1 MNEFNL
7 NQIRFFKS
15 FLTFALVVLVTSLII
30 INSSSQKFRISEI
43 DHSMEDQLFMESL
56 NSLYGRSIWF
66 VDENSFDQIY
76 KDNPDIKN
84 LNITKRLPNKLIIS
98 IDLYQQLANLIDL
111 RSSVE
116 TYAILYENAYI
127 VSTLKIDKTLPI
139 VKIENGPV
147 ESGFNGELISL
158 FKTLDNYQYTKESL
172 EIKYDGDAF
181 NAYYGKTTFQLG
193 DAVDLGRKASILGTY
208 LSDNSCDGTVKFL
221 TSESTIEN
229 CN

>member
-158 FKTLDNYQYTKESL
+158 FKTLDNYQYTKQSL

-229 CN
+229 CK

>member
-158 FKTLDNYQYTKESL
+158 FKTLDNYRYTKESL

-229 CN
+229 CK

>member
-229 CN
+229 CK

>member
-30 INSSSQKFRISEI
+30 INSSSQKYRISEI
-43 DHSMEDQLFMESL
+43 DHSIEDQLFMESL

-158 FKTLDNYQYTKESL
+158 FKTLDNYQYTKQSL
-172 EIKYDGDAF
+172 EIKYDGDTF

-208 LSDNSCDGTVKFL
+208 LTDNSCDGTVKFL

-229 CN
+229 CK

>member
-229 CN
+229 CR

>member
-56 NSLYGRSIWF
+56 NLLYGRSIWF

-158 FKTLDNYQYTKESL
+158 FKTLDNYQYTKQSL

-229 CN
+229 CK

>member
-1 MNEFNL
+1 MNEFYL

-158 FKTLDNYQYTKESL
+158 FKTLDNYQYTKQSL

-229 CN
+229 CK

>member
-43 DHSMEDQLFMESL
+43 DHSMKDQFFMESL

-158 FKTLDNYQYTKESL
+158 FKTLDNYQYTKQSL

-229 CN
+229 CK

>member
-15 FLTFALVVLVTSLII
+15 FLTFAFVVLVTSLII

-158 FKTLDNYQYTKESL
+158 FKTLDNYQYTKQSL

-229 CN
+229 CK

>member
-158 FKTLDNYQYTKESL
+158 FKTLDNYQYTKQSL

-208 LSDNSCDGTVKFL
+208 LTDNSCDGTVKFL

-229 CN
+229 CK

>member
-7 NQIRFFKS
+7 NQICFFKS

-158 FKTLDNYQYTKESL
+158 FKTLDNYQYTKQSL

-229 CN
+229 CK

>member
-158 FKTLDNYQYTKESL
+158 FKTLDNYQYSKESL

-229 CN
+229 CK

>member
-84 LNITKRLPNKLIIS
+84 LNITKKLPNKLIIS

-127 VSTLKIDKTLPI
+127 VSTLKIDTTLPI

-158 FKTLDNYQYTKESL
+158 FKTLDNYQYTKQSL

-229 CN
+229 CK

>member
-30 INSSSQKFRISEI
+30 MNSSSQKFRISEI
-43 DHSMEDQLFMESL
+43 DHSMEDQLVMESL

-98 IDLYQQLANLIDL
+98 IDLYQQLANIIDL
-111 RSSVE
+111 RASVE
-116 TYAILYENAYI
+116 TYAILYENAYV
-127 VSTLKIDKTLPI
+127 VSTPTIDKH
-139 VKIENGPV
+139 
-147 ESGFNGELISL
+147 
-158 FKTLDNYQYTKESL
+158 
-172 EIKYDGDAF
+172 
-181 NAYYGKTTFQLG
+181 TT
-193 DAVDLGRKASILGTY
+193 
-208 LSDNSCDGTVKFL
+208 NSQD
-221 TSESTIEN
+221 
-229 CN
+229 

>member
-139 VKIENGPV
+139 VKIENGLV

-229 CN
+229 CK

>member
-43 DHSMEDQLFMESL
+43 DHSMEDQLFMENL

-158 FKTLDNYQYTKESL
+158 FKTLDNYQYTKQSL

-229 CN
+229 CK

>member
-158 FKTLDNYQYTKESL
+158 FKTLDNYQYSKESL

>member
-15 FLTFALVVLVTSLII
+15 FLTFALVVLVSSLII

-229 CN
+229 CK